1 MRDTDLVS
9 AITGNTGDSGW
20 KDMIPQV
27 HSGCRQH
34 LSAASLMRRQK
45 RSRGCG
51 RRRPRCGMGGGT
63 EMIVPYANFRG
74 IITWCKMQ
82 MIGGILTLCLTTVPT
97 AGQRWTEVLTMP
109 ACKACGEWFAKTNP
123 HEELCFK
130 CEYSLHRLS
139 SYVARVV
146 RCKDCIH
153 CTHTTDR
160 DDSGLFC
167 GGWHRVQ
174 PDDFC
179 SYGKKKND

>member
-1 MRDTDLVS
+1 
-9 AITGNTGDSGW
+9 
-20 KDMIPQV
+20 
-27 HSGCRQH
+27 
-34 LSAASLMRRQK
+34 
-45 RSRGCG
+45 
-51 RRRPRCGMGGGT
+51 
-63 EMIVPYANFRG
+63 MIVPYANFRG

>member
-1 MRDTDLVS
+1 
-9 AITGNTGDSGW
+9 
-20 KDMIPQV
+20 
-27 HSGCRQH
+27 
-34 LSAASLMRRQK
+34 
-45 RSRGCG
+45 
-51 RRRPRCGMGGGT
+51 MGGGT

-130 CEYSLHRLS
+130 CECALYRLS
-139 SYVARVV
+139 SYVARVT
-146 RCKDCIH
+146 RCKDCAHYDLGVCLKIYS
-153 CTHTTDR
+153 DGNAQK
-160 DDSGLFC
+160 DS
-167 GGWHRVQ
+167 WQSRN

-179 SYGKKKND
+179 SYGERTGNNPRLFTMKAK